1 MKILIPVDGSANAQR
16 AVEHVIKNIAMLKE
30 RPQLLLLNVQWNVA
44 TGNVKLFINQ
54 KTIDDYYREQG
65 MAALQS
71 ARAALDA
78 ACLPYQYHISVG
90 TPAEAIV
97 RYANEQSVDQIVM
110 GRQGQGGL
118 QALLLGS
125 VVNKVLAHGELP
137 GTLIRSGG
145 SFRGMPGRA
154 IFPDNS

>member
-1 MKILIPVDGSANAQR
+1 MMKILIPVDGSANAQR
-16 AVEHVIKNIAMLKE
+16 AVDYVIKNITTFKE
-30 RPQLLLLNVQWNVA
+30 TPQLVLLNVQWNVA

-54 KTIDDYYREQG
+54 ETINGYYREQG

-78 ACLPYQYHISVG
+78 AALPYQYHISIG

-97 RYANEQSVDQIVM
+97 QYANEQLVDQIVM

-118 QALLLGS
+118 QSLLLGS
-125 VVNKVLAHGELP
+125 IVNKVLHLAHCPVL
-137 GTLIRSGG
+137 LVK
-145 SFRGMPGRA
+145 
-154 IFPDNS
+154 

>member
-1 MKILIPVDGSANAQR
+1 MKILIPVDGSANSLR
-16 AVEHVIKNIAMLKE
+16 AVDYVIDHLPALKE
-30 RPQLLLLNVQWNVA
+30 MPQLLLLNVQWNVA

-54 KTIDDYYREQG
+54 ETINGYYRDQG

-78 ACLPYQYHISVG
+78 AVLPYQYHISIG

-97 RYANEQSVDQIVM
+97 QYADEQLVNQIVM

-118 QALLLGS
+118 QSLLLGS
-125 VVNKVLAHGELP
+125 VVNKVLHLTNCP
-137 GTLIRSGG
+137 VLLIK
-145 SFRGMPGRA
+145 
-154 IFPDNS
+154 